1 MQIKKLIFRKIILF
15 RKSMVSKL
23 FILALIDMDRDQAFF
38 FLTLSQEFLTS
49 DFENSRVVF
58 LDLKILDFKS
68 RILTSDFENYLTV

>member
-1 MQIKKLIFRKIILF
+1 MG
-15 RKSMVSKL
+15 S
-23 FILALIDMDRDQAFF
+23 QAFF